1 MTPTDSVVA
10 SFRARYRAGIAA
22 GYSGPR
28 HALWVASVGGLAMLW
43 SALQLQAVQPL
54 EWLVL
59 LAALLVG
66 NVGEYAIHR
75 RLGHHKWAPAKLFY
89 QRHTGDHHS
98 FFTDRQMLW
107 DTSRDWRVVLF
118 PGWLILVVLA
128 VVAAPG
134 AWALASVASHNAAWL
149 WVLGVTATYLLYE
162 MLHFSYHLPREHWLH
177 RHVPGLWRL
186 RHLHVLHHQ
195 RQHMTEINF
204 NLTFPLT
211 DWLMGTLHW
220 QPERQDDAAG
230 PHAG

>member
-1 MTPTDSVVA
+1 MSPTDSTVA
-10 SFRARYRAGIAA
+10 SFRARYRTAIAPA
-22 GYSGPR
+22 YSGLR
-28 HALWVASVGGLAMLW
+28 HALWVAGAGLAAITW
-43 SALQLQAVQPL
+43 AVSHLNDVRPL

-66 NVGEYAIHR
+66 NVGEYTIHR
-75 RLGHHKWAPAKLFY
+75 RLGHRKWAPAKLFY

-107 DTSRDWRVVLF
+107 VTPRDWRVVLF

-134 AWALASVASHNAAWL
+134 AWLLSTIISSNAAWL
-149 WVLGVTATYLLYE
+149 WVSGVTATYLLYE
-162 MLHFSYHLPREHWLH
+162 MLHFSYHLPRQHWLH

-186 RHLHVLHHQ
+186 RHLHVLHHA
-195 RQHMTEINF
+195 RTHMTEANF

-211 DWLMGTLHW
+211 DWILGTLRW
-220 QPERQDDAAG
+220 QPETDKCEDQPA
-230 PHAG
+230 